1 MAHNCTTAERKAV
14 TSEDVPSGVMELI
27 DELVRRHG
35 IRKASLLIDKMEA
48 IYNGFEEMKK

>member
-1 MAHNCTTAERKAV
+1 MAHNLTTAERKAV
-14 TSEDVPSGVMELI
+14 TSEDVPPGVMELI

-48 IYNGFEEMKK
+48 IYNGFEEMEP